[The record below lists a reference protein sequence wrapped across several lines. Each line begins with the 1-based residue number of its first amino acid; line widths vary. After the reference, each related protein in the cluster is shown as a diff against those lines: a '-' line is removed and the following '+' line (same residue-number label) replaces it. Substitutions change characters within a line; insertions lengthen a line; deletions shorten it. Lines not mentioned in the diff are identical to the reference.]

1 MRKTLLAIAATMLF
15 APTVNAQCAG
25 CDADF
30 NKAER
35 QQAEKEAKE
44 KPLVDALGNGMAK
57 DAHDAQ
63 KADYN
68 RTDKQTNEA
77 LKDETAPPPK

>member
-1 MRKTLLAIAATMLF
+1 MKKLILIAGASFLLSPAAR
-15 APTVNAQCAG
+15 AQCAG

-35 QQAEKEAKE
+35 KAAEKEARE
-44 KPLVDALGNGMAK
+44 KPLVDVLGDGKAK
-57 DAHDAQ
+57 EAHDAQ

-68 RTDKQTNEA
+68 RTSKQTDEA

>member
-1 MRKTLLAIAATMLF
+1 MKKLLLICAATLLF
-15 APTVNAQCAG
+15 APAVHAQCAG

-35 QQAEKEAKE
+35 KAAEKEAQE
-44 KPLVDALGNGMAK
+44 KPLVDALGNGKAK
-57 DAHDAQ
+57 EAHDAQ

-68 RTDKQTNEA
+68 RTNKQTDEA

>member
-1 MRKTLLAIAATMLF
+1 MKTLLITAAAALLLPS
-15 APTVNAQCAG
+15 AAYAQCAG

-30 NKAER
+30 NKKER
-35 QQAEKEAKE
+35 KEAEKEAKE

-57 DAHDAQ
+57 DAHNAQ
-63 KADYN
+63 KADFN
-68 RTDKQTNEA
+68 RTDKQTDEA